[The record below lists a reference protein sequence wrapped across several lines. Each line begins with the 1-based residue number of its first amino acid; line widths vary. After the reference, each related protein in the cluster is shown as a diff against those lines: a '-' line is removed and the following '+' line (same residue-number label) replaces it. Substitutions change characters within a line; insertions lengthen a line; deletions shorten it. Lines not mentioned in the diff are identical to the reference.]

1 MAKQTKT
8 DAEKTKPELKTSA
21 GEAETKARAK
31 TEAAE
36 IAPEAGQAA
45 QSAAE
50 GAGKMI
56 PIYIMGKEYLV
67 PETVTI
73 LKAFEY
79 SGYRFIRGCGCRGG
93 ICGACATV
101 YRTAGDYRI
110 KVGLACQTV
119 VEEGMYLTQIPFYPA
134 NKAEY
139 CLEEL
144 EPTVNT
150 LMKLYPEMARC
161 VSCNSCGKIC
171 PQDIKVMDY
180 VTAALRGN
188 IKKPAELSFECI
200 MCGLCAS
207 RCPAEIVQYY
217 IGILCR
223 RLYSRHIAKQAEDLE
238 ARVREIEKGKFVQEF
253 KELKSASEQELMKL
267 YAERDMETVG

>member
-1 MAKQTKT
+1 MAKQAKTGVKQTKSEMKGSATET
-8 DAEKTKPELKTSA
+8 DQTE
-21 GEAETKARAK
+21 KARTAAAEV
-31 TEAAE
+31 TAEAAE
-36 IAPEAGQAA
+36 PAA
-45 QSAAE
+45 AS
-50 GAGKMI
+50 AGKMI
-56 PIYIMGKEYLV
+56 PIYIMGKEYMV

-119 VEEGMYLTQIPFYPA
+119 VEEGMYLTQLPFYPA

-150 LMKLYPEMARC
+150 LMKLYPEMTRC

-180 VTAALRGN
+180 VNAAQ
-188 IKKPAELSFECI
+188 LSFECI

-217 IGILCR
+217 VGILCR
-223 RLYSRHIAKQAEDLE
+223 RLYSRHIAKQAEDLR
-238 ARVREIEKGKFVQEF
+238 ARVEEIEQGKFVEEF
-253 KELKSASEQELMKL
+253 EKLKASSEQELMKQ
-267 YAERDMETVG
+267 YAQRDMEKVG